1 MSSTA
6 TTVLGPPRTSVG
18 VLGWIRGNLLSTWY
32 NTLLTLVS
40 FGLLVVLLWVSVP
53 WLFVD
58 ADWTVIT
65 ENLKLFLVGQYPP
78 EQMWRVSLS
87 VVWLAFLFGISWGTG
102 TSGVMSIF
110 ARVIAIGFGLAA
122 LVPLPLDIVS
132 VTARIWLLAV
142 PVAVVVGFS
151 LFREESI
158 WSELTD
164 FSRPV
169 AFINR
174 FSLFRGRSPQT
185 RWLVLAWI
193 LSFAAILVLLRG
205 FEGLSWLPLVETSV
219 WGGLLLTFLL
229 AVLGIVASFPI
240 GVLLALG
247 RRSNLPVVSVLCTMF
262 IEGVRGVPLVTLL
275 FMTQVI
281 LPLFL
286 PEYLPIDRITR
297 AFLAITLFSAA
308 YMAENIRGG
317 LQAVPTGQIEA
328 AKALGMS
335 GFSTMLFIV
344 LPQALRAV
352 IPAIVGQFIGLFKDT
367 SLVVIVGLLDIV
379 GIGRAVVQANPEWI
393 DAQRE
398 VYVFLG
404 VVFWVFTYAMSY
416 ASRRLETTLGVGVR

>member
-6 TTVLGPPRTSVG
+6 TTVLGPPRTNVG

-32 NTLLTLVS
+32 NALLTVLS
-40 FGLLVVLLWVSVP
+40 FGLMGLLLWVSIP

-65 ENLKLFLVGQYPP
+65 ENLKLFFVGQYPS
-78 EQMWRVSLS
+78 EQVWRVSLG
-87 VVWLAFLFGISWGTG
+87 VVWLAFLFGISWGIG
-102 TSGVMSIF
+102 ASGVMILF
-110 ARVIAIGFGLAA
+110 ARIIAIGFGLTA
-122 LVPLPLDIVS
+122 LVFLFLEIGLSLGIVS
-132 VTARIWLLAV
+132 IAACNQLVAV
-142 PVAVVVGFS
+142 SVSVVVGYY
-151 LFREESI
+151 
-158 WSELTD
+158 
-164 FSRPV
+164 
-169 AFINR
+169 
-174 FSLFRGRSPQT
+174 LFRGRSLQT
-185 RWLVLAWI
+185 RWLVLAWV

-205 FEGLSWLPLVETSV
+205 FEGLSWLPLVETNA

-229 AVLGIVASFPI
+229 AVLGIVASFPL

-286 PEYLPIDRITR
+286 PENLPIDRITR

-308 YMAENIRGG
+308 YMAENVRAG
-317 LQAVPTGQIEA
+317 LQSVPTGQVEA

-416 ASRRLETTLGVGVR
+416 ASRRLESTLGVGVR

>member
-1 MSSTA
+1 MSTA
-6 TTVLGPPRTSVG
+6 TAVLGPPRTSVG
-18 VLGWIRGNLLSTWY
+18 VLGWVRGNLLNTWY
-32 NTLLTLVS
+32 NALFTVLTLV
-40 FGLLVVLLWVSVP
+40 LVFVLVRVSIP
-53 WLFVD
+53 WLFVE

-65 ENLKLFLVGQYPP
+65 ANLKLFFVGQYPP
-78 EQMWRVSLS
+78 EQVWRVSVG
-87 VVWLAFLFGISWGTG
+87 VVWLAFLFGTAWGIG
-102 TSGVMSIF
+102 ASGVTSTF

-122 LVPLPLDIVS
+122 LVPLSLDIVS

-142 PVAVVVGFS
+142 PVAVVAGF
-151 LFREESI
+151 F
-158 WSELTD
+158 
-164 FSRPV
+164 
-169 AFINR
+169 
-174 FSLFRGRSPQT
+174 LFRGRSPQM
-185 RWLVLAWI
+185 RWLVLAWL
-193 LSFAAILVLLRG
+193 LSFVVIILLLRG
-205 FEGLSWLPLVETSV
+205 FDGLSWLPLVGTGV

-229 AVLGIVASFPI
+229 ASLGIVASFPL

-286 PEYLPIDRITR
+286 PDNLPIDRVTR

-308 YMAENIRGG
+308 YMAENVRAG
-317 LQAVPTGQIEA
+317 LQSVPTGQIEA
-328 AKALGMS
+328 SKALGLG
-335 GFSTMLFIV
+335 GFNTMLFIV

-379 GIGRAVVQANPEWI
+379 GIGRAVVLGNPDWL

-398 VYVFLG
+398 VYVFLA

>member
-1 MSSTA
+1 MSTA
-6 TTVLGPPRTSVG
+6 TAVLGPPRTSVG
-18 VLGWIRGNLLSTWY
+18 VLGWVRGSLLNTWY
-32 NTLLTLVS
+32 NALFTVLTLV
-40 FGLLVVLLWVSVP
+40 LVFVLVRVSVP
-53 WLFVD
+53 WLFVE

-65 ENLKLFLVGQYPP
+65 ANLKLFFVGQYPP
-78 EQMWRVSLS
+78 EQVWRVSVG
-87 VVWLAFLFGISWGTG
+87 VVWLAFLFGIAWGIG
-102 TSGVMSIF
+102 ASGVTSTF

-142 PVAVVVGFS
+142 PVAVVAGF
-151 LFREESI
+151 F
-158 WSELTD
+158 
-164 FSRPV
+164 
-169 AFINR
+169 
-174 FSLFRGRSPQT
+174 LFRGRSPQM
-185 RWLVLAWI
+185 RWLVLAWL
-193 LSFAAILVLLRG
+193 LSFVVIILLLRG
-205 FEGLSWLPLVETSV
+205 FDGLSWLPLVGTGV

-229 AVLGIVASFPI
+229 ASLGIVASFPL

-286 PEYLPIDRITR
+286 PENLPIDRVTR

-308 YMAENIRGG
+308 YMAENVRAG
-317 LQAVPTGQIEA
+317 LQSVPTGQTEA
-328 AKALGMS
+328 SKALGLG
-335 GFSTMLFIV
+335 GFNTMLFIV

-379 GIGRAVVQANPEWI
+379 GIGRAVVLGNPDWL

-398 VYVFLG
+398 VYVFLA

>member
-1 MSSTA
+1 MSTA
-6 TTVLGPPRTSVG
+6 TAVLGPPRTSVG
-18 VLGWIRGNLLSTWY
+18 VLGWVRGNLLNTWY
-32 NTLLTLVS
+32 NALFTVLTLV
-40 FGLLVVLLWVSVP
+40 LVFVLVRVSVP
-53 WLFVD
+53 WLFVE

-65 ENLKLFLVGQYPP
+65 ANLKLFFVGQYPP
-78 EQMWRVSLS
+78 EQVWRVSVG
-87 VVWLAFLFGISWGTG
+87 VVWLAFLFGIAWGIG
-102 TSGVMSIF
+102 ASGVTSTF

-142 PVAVVVGFS
+142 PVAVVAGF
-151 LFREESI
+151 F
-158 WSELTD
+158 
-164 FSRPV
+164 
-169 AFINR
+169 
-174 FSLFRGRSPQT
+174 LFRGRSPQM
-185 RWLVLAWI
+185 RWLVLAWL
-193 LSFAAILVLLRG
+193 LSFVVIILLLRG
-205 FEGLSWLPLVETSV
+205 FDGLSWLPLVETGV

-229 AVLGIVASFPI
+229 ASLGIVASFPL

-247 RRSNLPVVSVLCTMF
+247 RRSNLPVVSILCTMF

-286 PEYLPIDRITR
+286 PENLPIDRVTR

-308 YMAENIRGG
+308 YMAENVRAG
-317 LQAVPTGQIEA
+317 LQSVPTGQTEA
-328 AKALGMS
+328 SKALGLG
-335 GFSTMLFIV
+335 GFNTMLFIV

-379 GIGRAVVQANPEWI
+379 GIGRAVVLGNPDWL

-398 VYVFLG
+398 VYVFLA
-404 VVFWVFTYAMSY
+404 VVFWVFTFAMSY

>member
-1 MSSTA
+1 MSTA
-6 TTVLGPPRTSVG
+6 TAILGPPRTSVG
-18 VLGWIRGNLLSTWY
+18 VLGWVRGNLLSTWY
-32 NTLLTLVS
+32 NALFTALALVS
-40 FGLLVVLLWVSVP
+40 MFVLVWVSVP
-53 WLFVD
+53 WLFVE

-65 ENLKLFLVGQYPP
+65 ANLKLFFVGQYPP
-78 EQMWRVSLS
+78 EQVWRVSVG
-87 VVWLAFLFGISWGTG
+87 VVWLAFLFGMAWGIG
-102 TSGVMSIF
+102 ASGVTSTF

-132 VTARIWLLAV
+132 ITARIWLVAV
-142 PVAVVVGFS
+142 PVAVVVGF
-151 LFREESI
+151 F
-158 WSELTD
+158 
-164 FSRPV
+164 
-169 AFINR
+169 
-174 FSLFRGRSPQT
+174 LFRGRSPQM
-185 RWLVLAWI
+185 RWLVLTWV

-205 FEGLSWLPLVETSV
+205 FDGLGWLPLVETNA

-229 AVLGIVASFPI
+229 ASLGIVASFPL

-286 PEYLPIDRITR
+286 PENLPIDRVTR

-308 YMAENIRGG
+308 YMAENVRAG
-317 LQAVPTGQIEA
+317 LQSVPTGQIEA
-328 AKALGMS
+328 SKALGLG
-335 GFSTMLFIV
+335 GFNTMLFIV

-379 GIGRAVVQANPEWI
+379 GIGRAVVLGNPDWL

-404 VVFWVFTYAMSY
+404 VVFWVFTFAMSY
-416 ASRRLETTLGVGVR
+416 ASRRLESTLGVGVR

>member
-1 MSSTA
+1 MSTA
-6 TTVLGPPRTSVG
+6 TAVLGPPRTSVG
-18 VLGWIRGNLLSTWY
+18 VLGWVRGNLLSTWY
-32 NTLLTLVS
+32 NVLFTVLA
-40 FGLLVVLLWVSVP
+40 LVVMLVLVWVSVP

-65 ENLKLFLVGQYPP
+65 ENLKLFFVGQYPP
-78 EQMWRVSLS
+78 EQVWRVSLG
-87 VVWLAFLFGISWGTG
+87 VVWLAFLFGVTWGTG
-102 TSGVMSIF
+102 ASGVMSIF

-122 LVPLPLDIVS
+122 LVPLPLDVVS
-132 VTARIWLLAV
+132 ITARIWLLAV
-142 PVAVVVGFS
+142 PMAVVVGFF
-151 LFREESI
+151 LFQDESI
-158 WSELTD
+158 WSELRD

-169 AFINR
+169 AVVAR
-174 FSLFRGRSPQT
+174 FSLFRGRSPQI
-185 RWLVLAWI
+185 RWLVVAWV
-193 LSFAAILVLLRG
+193 LSFFAILVLLRG
-205 FEGLSWLPLVETSV
+205 FEGLSWLPLVGTNA

-229 AVLGIVASFPI
+229 AVLGIVASFPL

-286 PEYLPIDRITR
+286 PENLPIDRITR

-308 YMAENIRGG
+308 YMAENVRAG
-317 LQAVPTGQIEA
+317 LQSVPTGQIEA

-335 GFSTMLFIV
+335 GFGTMLFIV

>member
-1 MSSTA
+1 MSTA
-6 TTVLGPPRTSVG
+6 TAVLGPPRTSVG
-18 VLGWIRGNLLSTWY
+18 VLGWVRGNLLNTWY
-32 NTLLTLVS
+32 NALFTVLTLV
-40 FGLLVVLLWVSVP
+40 LVFVLVRVSIP
-53 WLFVD
+53 WLFVE

-65 ENLKLFLVGQYPP
+65 ANLKLFFVGQYPP
-78 EQMWRVSLS
+78 EQVWRVSVG
-87 VVWLAFLFGISWGTG
+87 VVWLAFLFGTAWGIG
-102 TSGVMSIF
+102 ASGVTSTF

-122 LVPLPLDIVS
+122 LVPLSLDIVS

-142 PVAVVVGFS
+142 PVAVVAGF
-151 LFREESI
+151 F
-158 WSELTD
+158 
-164 FSRPV
+164 
-169 AFINR
+169 
-174 FSLFRGRSPQT
+174 LFRGRSPQM
-185 RWLVLAWI
+185 RWPVLAWL
-193 LSFAAILVLLRG
+193 LSFVVIILLLRG
-205 FEGLSWLPLVETSV
+205 FDGLSWLPLVGTGV

-229 AVLGIVASFPI
+229 ASLGIVASFPL

-286 PEYLPIDRITR
+286 PDNLPIDRVTR

-308 YMAENIRGG
+308 YMAENVRAG
-317 LQAVPTGQIEA
+317 LQSVPTGQTEA
-328 AKALGMS
+328 SKALGLG
-335 GFSTMLFIV
+335 GFNTMLFIV

-379 GIGRAVVQANPEWI
+379 GIGRAVVLGNPDWL

-398 VYVFLG
+398 VYVFLA
-404 VVFWVFTYAMSY
+404 VVFWVFTFAMSY

>member
-32 NTLLTLVS
+32 NTLLTALS
-40 FGLLVVLLWVSVP
+40 LGLFAVLLWVSIP

-65 ENLKLFLVGQYPP
+65 ENLKLFFVGQYPP
-78 EQMWRVSLS
+78 DQVWRVSLA

-110 ARVIAIGFGLAA
+110 ARVIAIGFSLAA

-132 VTARIWLLAV
+132 ITARIWLLAV
-142 PVAVVVGFS
+142 PMAVVVGYS

-158 WSELTD
+158 WSELTE

-169 AFINR
+169 TFISR
-174 FSLFRGRSPQT
+174 FFPFRGRSPQT

-205 FEGLSWLPLVETSV
+205 FEGLSWLPLVETGV

>member
-1 MSSTA
+1 MSTA
-6 TTVLGPPRTSVG
+6 TAVLGPPRTSVG
-18 VLGWIRGNLLSTWY
+18 VLGWVRGNLLNTWY
-32 NTLLTLVS
+32 NALFTVLTLV
-40 FGLLVVLLWVSVP
+40 LVFVLVRVSIP
-53 WLFVD
+53 WLFVE

-65 ENLKLFLVGQYPP
+65 ANLKLFFVGQYPP
-78 EQMWRVSLS
+78 EQVWRVSLS
-87 VVWLAFLFGISWGTG
+87 VVWLAFLFGTAWGIG
-102 TSGVMSIF
+102 ASGVTSTF

-122 LVPLPLDIVS
+122 LVPLSLDIVS

-142 PVAVVVGFS
+142 PVAVVAGF
-151 LFREESI
+151 F
-158 WSELTD
+158 
-164 FSRPV
+164 
-169 AFINR
+169 
-174 FSLFRGRSPQT
+174 LFRGRSPQM
-185 RWLVLAWI
+185 RWLVLAWL
-193 LSFAAILVLLRG
+193 LSFVVIILLLRG
-205 FEGLSWLPLVETSV
+205 FDGLSWLPLVGTGV

-229 AVLGIVASFPI
+229 ASLGIVASFPL

-286 PEYLPIDRITR
+286 PDNLPIDRVTR

-308 YMAENIRGG
+308 YMAENVRAG
-317 LQAVPTGQIEA
+317 LQSVPTGQIEA
-328 AKALGMS
+328 SKALGLG
-335 GFSTMLFIV
+335 GFNTMLFIV

-379 GIGRAVVQANPEWI
+379 GIGRAVVLGNPDWL

-398 VYVFLG
+398 VYVFLA
-404 VVFWVFTYAMSY
+404 VVFWVFTFAMSY